1 MQGETRVLFDITI
14 IVRCRGIQVL
24 HTGDYYTCITCTGI
38 QHNDTSWRLRAKSGT
53 EAMLLAGALAFSRLV
68 LACPHAGLWTI
79 SNRGFLGTITRAGT
93 EPPGQPWREDTA
105 LLLGQSAPPPSA
117 IARQPRLALGPVLS
131 LSWALPLLLGS
142 WASLRPAVS
151 SGFSGH
157 AWAVSPVAFPR
168 SLPLPLLLRSPQPPP
183 SLYLSF
189 PLPCPAV
196 LLSPS
201 YPVPL
206 TERD

>member
-1 MQGETRVLFDITI
+1 MQEEPRVLFDITI

-38 QHNDTSWRLRAKSGT
+38 QHNDISWRLRAKSGT
-53 EAMLLAGALAFSRLV
+53 KAMLLAGALA
-68 LACPHAGLWTI
+68 CPGLSSFGLWTL

-93 EPPGQPWREDTA
+93 EPPVQPWRKDTA

-131 LSWALPLLLGS
+131 LSWALPLVLGS

-157 AWAVSPVAFPR
+157 AWAVYPSCSISSFSPFPFPFFSAVR
-168 SLPLPLLLRSPQPPP
+168 SPPP

-189 PLPCPAV
+189 HLPCPAV

-201 YPVPL
+201 YAVPL
-206 TERD
+206 TDRD